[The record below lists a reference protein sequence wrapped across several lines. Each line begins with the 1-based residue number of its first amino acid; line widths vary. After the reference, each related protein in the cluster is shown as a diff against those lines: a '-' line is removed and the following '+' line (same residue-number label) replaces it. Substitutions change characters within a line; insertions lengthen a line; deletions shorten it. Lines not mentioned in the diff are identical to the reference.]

1 VNKSSIC
8 KILPYTKVNKLD
20 EYGSRKTEI
29 EWQSLNNYTAKGMIM
44 KDQIVHE
51 AKRNKKEISNEDL
64 EEVISKLKSSRLVHS
79 IILFGSKARGTE
91 KETSDIDICIIPK
104 PDIEIT
110 LKERISLSNSV
121 PESIDISFIGELP
134 VYIRKRIFL
143 EGRVMYTQDMY
154 HVLTLSKIN
163 DLEYERHKRLTRE
176 YHKHVMERVRARL
189 R

>member
-1 VNKSSIC
+1 LKS
-8 KILPYTKVNKLD
+8 
-20 EYGSRKTEI
+20 
-29 EWQSLNNYTAKGMIM
+29 QSLNNYTAEIM
-44 KDQIVHE
+44 MMKNQIVHVT
-51 AKRNKKEISNEDL
+51 KRNDQNTSNEDINEAIL
-64 EEVISKLKSSRLVHS
+64 KLKNFRLVHS

-91 KETSDIDICIIPK
+91 KEKSDIDICVIPK
-104 PDIEIT
+104 PDVEIT

-121 PESIDISFIGELP
+121 PENIDISFIDELP

-143 EGRVMYTQDMY
+143 EGRVLYTQDMY

-163 DLEYERHKRLTRE
+163 DLEYERYKRLTRE

>member
-1 VNKSSIC
+1 
-8 KILPYTKVNKLD
+8 
-20 EYGSRKTEI
+20 
-29 EWQSLNNYTAKGMIM
+29 MM
-44 KDQIVHE
+44 KNQIVHVT
-51 AKRNKKEISNEDL
+51 KRNDQNTSNEDINEAIL
-64 EEVISKLKSSRLVHS
+64 KLKNFRLVHS

-91 KETSDIDICIIPK
+91 KEKSDIDICVIPK
-104 PDIEIT
+104 PDVEIT

-121 PESIDISFIGELP
+121 PENIDISFIDELP

-143 EGRVMYTQDMY
+143 EGRVLYTQDMY

-163 DLEYERHKRLTRE
+163 DLEYERYKRLTRE

>member
-1 VNKSSIC
+1 
-8 KILPYTKVNKLD
+8 
-20 EYGSRKTEI
+20 
-29 EWQSLNNYTAKGMIM
+29 MM
-44 KDQIVHE
+44 KDKIVHE
-51 AKRNKKEISNEDL
+51 ITKNDQKISSEDINET
-64 EEVISKLKSSRLVHS
+64 ISKLRRYRFVHS

-91 KETSDIDICIIPK
+91 KEKSDIDICIIPK
-104 PDIEIT
+104 PDVEIT

-121 PESIDISFIGELP
+121 PENIDISFIDELP

-154 HVLTLSKIN
+154 HVLTLSKVN
-163 DLEYERHKRLTRE
+163 DLEYERHKRLTGE